1 MDPSISFIANVA
13 AALNAALEFVGK
25 NALILVVY
33 TAIIAF
39 AARLINKASREFT
52 IRGEQVADFFRM
64 SEK

>member
-33 TAIIAF
+33 TAIVAF
-39 AARLINKASREFT
+39 ASRLISKASEFT